1 MFLFLIRRLILVIPV
16 IFGLLLL
23 TFIMMRVVPTDPA
36 VALAGENASAE
47 QIAAIRTQFGFDQ
60 PIIVQ
65 FWSYLG
71 QVVRGDF
78 GVSAYSNRPIGAD
91 IMLRLPATLELTFV
105 ALIIAAVGGIIL
117 GTLAAV
123 WHNSWFDHLIRM
135 FTVAGLALAS
145 FWLAIML
152 QLLFSMD
159 LGWLPLRGRLPSGL
173 TPPTGITGLYLVD
186 SILTLNGET
195 FMAALR
201 HLTLPAVT
209 LAFGGLATV
218 ARFTRSSLLETL
230 QNDFIT
236 YERAVGYPGWRVI
249 MPYALRNSLV
259 SPLNQIGLLF
269 GSFISGAVVVE
280 AIYDWPGLGSYL
292 VGAILT
298 SDYKAILAV
307 TLVVGLVYAL
317 VNIAVDLLHGIV
329 DPRVGGDL

>member
-1 MFLFLIRRLILVIPV
+1 MLLFLIRRLILVVPV

-23 TFIMMRVVPTDPA
+23 TFIMIRIVPTDPA
-36 VALAGENASAE
+36 AALAGENATAE
-47 QIAAIRTQFGFDQ
+47 QIAAIRAEFGFDQ
-60 PIIVQ
+60 PIVFQ
-65 FWSYLG
+65 FWTYLG
-71 QVVRGDF
+71 QVASGDF
-78 GVSAYSNRPIGAD
+78 GISAYSNRPIGAD
-91 IMLRLPATLELTFV
+91 ILLRLPATLELTFV
-105 ALIIAAVGGIIL
+105 ALIIAAVGGIAV

-145 FWLAIML
+145 FWLAIMF
-152 QLLFSMD
+152 QLLFSME
-159 LGWLPLRGRLPSGL
+159 LGWLPLRGRLPSGMA
-173 TPPTGITGLYLVD
+173 PPTDITGLYLLD
-186 SILTLNGET
+186 SILTLNSET
-195 FMAALR
+195 FLAALR
-201 HLTLPAVT
+201 HLTLPALT

-230 QNDFIT
+230 QNDFVT
-236 YERAVGYPGWRVI
+236 YERAVGFPGWKVVL
-249 MPYALRNSLV
+249 PYALRNSLV

-269 GSFISGAVVVE
+269 GGFISGAVVVE
-280 AIYDWPGLGSYL
+280 AIFDWPGLGSYL

-298 SDYKAILAV
+298 ADYKAILAV